1 MSINR
6 PAPNQMDT
14 PDLAGRRKGVLLMLG
29 AAFCWSLG
37 GILVRKISIPDPWEI
52 VFWRSLF
59 MTIFVGAFLVVRH
72 RTAASAQVLAVGR
85 GGLISGLMF
94 ATMFFCYILSLSRT
108 TVANAMALSAVAPFC
123 VAVFG
128 WLFLAE
134 RIPLRTWIAILA
146 AIAGVILMFSDGM
159 DGGQLTG
166 NLLALGV
173 PLAFTVNV
181 YVLRR
186 MHARVDMIPAVMIA
200 GVISAAIAL
209 PLAWPL
215 TPTLH
220 DMVYFAL
227 LGFVQLG
234 LGCVLMTRATR
245 HLSSGEIG
253 LYSLLENVA
262 APVWVWIGVNERPQ
276 DIALVGGVVVIAALA
291 ANEWLG
297 MRDGRANTAVSEPK

>member
-1 MSINR
+1 MMS
-6 PAPNQMDT
+6 
-14 PDLAGRRKGVLLMLG
+14 
-29 AAFCWSLG
+29 AALCWSLG
-37 GILVRKISIPDPWEI
+37 GILVRKVSVPDPWEI
-52 VFWRSLF
+52 VFWRSAF
-59 MTIFVGAFLVVRH
+59 MTVFVAVVLLVRH
-72 RTAASAQVLAVGR
+72 RRDAFVQVLAVGR

-108 TVANAMALSAVAPFC
+108 TVANSMALAAVAPFC
-123 VAVFG
+123 VAIFG
-128 WLFLAE
+128 WLFLSE
-134 RIPLRTWIAILA
+134 RIPLRTWLAILA
-146 AIAGVILMFSDGM
+146 AVSGVVLMFADGM
-159 DGGQLTG
+159 DGGQLAG

-200 GVISAAIAL
+200 GIFSAAIAL

-215 TPTLH
+215 TPTPH
-220 DMVYFAL
+220 DMGVFML

-253 LYSLLENVA
+253 LYSLLENVL
-262 APVWVWIGVNERPQ
+262 APVWAWLGVGEKPQ
-276 DIALVGGVVVIAALA
+276 DLALAGGVIVIAALA
-291 ANEWLG
+291 TNEWLG
-297 MRDGRANTAVSEPK
+297 LRAARAVAITPPPVPAVAELK